1 MEENTFDKNE
11 QILKLDSPDPAVRK
25 KAVESFLSI
34 EIDENIAEQLSQK
47 LADEDKGVRDSVSNL
62 LIQNSF
68 DKVPFYV
75 APFVSSKEISVR
87 NLAGEVLLRRGV
99 NSIDAMLDYIPK
111 GDDDDKKFVI
121 DILGLIGDVS
131 SEDEIIKV
139 LMSNQNDNVI
149 LACFEGLGNIKSEK
163 SVEYITPFYERNE
176 LFRPTIIEALGK
188 IGSADAVKF
197 ILEKYKD
204 EDEVTQYSMIESLG
218 RIGSIE
224 AFFFLISELKNMSSA
239 LTWAAIKSLK
249 ELKEKHNLDVPFDEH
264 MRNSIMITLVDGDIE
279 YKRAAASLISVF
291 EDKKIVEACLK
302 IYGED
307 SEIDEYIKAKFF
319 ENPVFLYP
327 RLTECMKQKPENL
340 KSLFS
345 LLTDIIQ
352 SNAESLASLSEI
364 DMRNLC
370 DMFAD
375 NLENPDEEIR
385 RSAIEFLFFCSLDM
399 AEMFLDIMLQDDNFW
414 NRLRVL
420 EILEGLESEKL
431 YETAKALSE
440 DTEEMVKEKA
450 LEILQRNG
458 ISHTESKV

>member
-1 MEENTFDKNE
+1 
-11 QILKLDSPDPAVRK
+11 
-25 KAVESFLSI
+25 
-34 EIDENIAEQLSQK
+34 
-47 LADEDKGVRDSVSNL
+47 
-62 LIQNSF
+62 
-68 DKVPFYV
+68 
-75 APFVSSKEISVR
+75 
-87 NLAGEVLLRRGV
+87 
-99 NSIDAMLDYIPK
+99 
-111 GDDDDKKFVI
+111 
-121 DILGLIGDVS
+121 
-131 SEDEIIKV
+131 
-139 LMSNQNDNVI
+139 
-149 LACFEGLGNIKSEK
+149 
-163 SVEYITPFYERNE
+163 

-218 RIGSIE
+218 KIGNIE
-224 AFFFLISELKNMSSA
+224 AFFFLISELKNMSYA

-249 ELKEKHNLDVPFDEH
+249 ELKEAHNLDVPFDEH

-327 RLTECMKQKPENL
+327 RLTEYMKQKPQNL
-340 KSLFS
+340 KSLFD
-345 LLTDIIQ
+345 LLKDIIEFN
-352 SNAESLASLSEI
+352 SDSLASLSEI

-375 NLENPDEEIR
+375 NIENPDEEIR

-399 AEMFLDIMLQDDNFW
+399 AEMFIDTMLQDDNFW

-420 EILEGLESEKL
+420 EILEGLGSEKL
-431 YETAKALSE
+431 NEAAKILSE
-440 DTEEMVKEKA
+440 DPEEMVKEKA
-450 LEILQRNG
+450 LEIIQRNG

>member
-1 MEENTFDKNE
+1 MENSIDKKE
-11 QILKLDSPDPAVRK
+11 QLKQLDSPDPAVRRES
-25 KAVESFLSI
+25 VESFLSV
-34 EIDENIAEQLSQK
+34 EIDENVAELLSKK
-47 LADEDKGVRDSVSNL
+47 LADDDKGVRDSVSSV
-62 LIQNSF
+62 LIQSSF

-75 APFVSSKEISVR
+75 VPFVSSKDISVR

-121 DILGLIGDVS
+121 DILGLIGDVRP
-131 SEDEIIKV
+131 EDEIIKV
-139 LMSNQNDNVI
+139 LMSNQNDNVL
-149 LACFEGLGNIKSEK
+149 LACLEGLGNIKSEK
-163 SVEYITPFYERNE
+163 SVEYIIPFYDKNE

-197 ILEKYKD
+197 ILEKYKE

-218 RIGSIE
+218 KIGSIE

-249 ELKEKHNLDVPFDEH
+249 ELKDIHNLDVPFDEN
-264 MRNSIMITLVDGDIE
+264 MKNSIMITLVDGDIE

-327 RLTECMKQKPENL
+327 RLTEYMKQKPENI
-340 KSLFS
+340 KSLFD
-345 LLTDIIQ
+345 LLKNIIEFN
-352 SNAESLASLSEI
+352 SDSLASLSEI

-375 NLENPDEEIR
+375 NLENSDEEIR
-385 RSAIEFLFFCSLDM
+385 RNAIEFLFFCSLDM
-399 AEMFLDIMLQDDNFW
+399 AEMFVDIMLQDDNFW

-420 EILEGLESEKL
+420 EILEGLNSEKIN
-431 YETAKALSE
+431 EAATMLSE
-440 DTEEMVKEKA
+440 DPEEMVKEKA
-450 LEILQRNG
+450 LELLQRNG
-458 ISHTESKV
+458 ISNTESKV